1 MMTYDEMY
9 FLVTSHESP
18 VTNFAIEVLTM
29 DREDLDKQLKEH
41 GEAMGKEISGSKKG
55 RMKLMALALALLVA
69 GGAGGCFF
77 GSGLPSINKGTQAGS
92 SYQVPQGADKKLQD
106 LPAIRNT
113 AIVQAVKEVG
123 PAVVGI
129 TTKVYDRDMFNR
141 RVEVGQ
147 SVGSGVLF
155 DKKGYIVTNN
165 HVVSGSKEV
174 NVSLSSGKTVS
185 GTVVGTDPSTDL
197 AVVKIE
203 GSDDLPVATLGDS
216 DGLQVG
222 ETAIAIGNPLGLEF
236 QGTVTVGVI
245 SALNRSLDDIDQR
258 FKLIQTDA
266 AINPGNS
273 GGALV
278 TADGKVVGINSAK
291 IAKEGVEGMG
301 FAIPINQA
309 KGIIQQLIDNGK
321 VTRAY
326 LGVYAADKDIAQRY
340 GYEWKHDKGVL
351 VMKVAAR
358 SPISLTDIQPGDYIL
373 SIDGKECNTMKEMRE
388 ILDTHKPGDKISL
401 TYEHNGREAKTD
413 VLLAAA
419 PDSDK

>member
-1 MMTYDEMY
+1 
-9 FLVTSHESP
+9 
-18 VTNFAIEVLTM
+18 M

-41 GEAMGKEISGSKKG
+41 GEAMDKTITGSRKG
-55 RMKLMALALALLVA
+55 RMKILAVALALLVI
-69 GGAGGCFF
+69 GGAGGCFL
-77 GSGLPSINKGTQAGS
+77 GNTTLSPKENQAGS
-92 SYQVPQGADKKLQD
+92 SYEVPKGSDKKVQD

-141 RVEVGQ
+141 RVAVGQ

-203 GSDDLPVATLGDS
+203 GSDDLPVAELGDS

-245 SALNRSLDDIDQR
+245 SAMNRSLDDMDQR

-301 FAIPINQA
+301 FAIPVNQA
-309 KGIIQQLIDNGK
+309 KGIIQQLIDHGK

-326 LGVYAADKDIAQRY
+326 LGIYAADKDIAERY
-340 GYEWKHDKGVL
+340 GYEWNHDKGVL
-351 VMKVAAR
+351 VMKIASR
-358 SPISLTDIQPGDYIL
+358 SPVSRTDIVPGDYIL
-373 SIDGKECNTMKEMRE
+373 SIDDKECNTMKEMRE
-388 ILDTHKPGDKISL
+388 ILDNHKPGDKISV
-401 TYEHNGREAKTD
+401 TYEHNGHTAKTD

-419 PDSDK
+419 PDESNK

>member
-1 MMTYDEMY
+1 
-9 FLVTSHESP
+9 
-18 VTNFAIEVLTM
+18 M
-29 DREDLDKQLKEH
+29 DREDLDQQLKEH
-41 GEAMGKEISGSKKG
+41 GEAMQKEITGSRKG
-55 RMKLMALALALLVA
+55 RMKLFAAALALLVI

-77 GSGLPSINKGTQAGS
+77 GEFSAIPKRDGASS
-92 SYQVPQGADKKLQD
+92 SYQVPQGADKKLQE

-147 SVGSGVLF
+147 SVGSGVVF

-185 GTVVGTDPSTDL
+185 GKVVGTDPSTDL

-203 GSDDLPVATLGDS
+203 GSDDLPVASLGDS

-309 KGIIQQLIDNGK
+309 KGIISQLIDHGK

-326 LGVYAADKDIAQRY
+326 LGVYAADKDIAARY
-340 GYEWKHDKGVL
+340 GYSWDHEKGVL
-351 VMKVAAR
+351 VMKIAAR
-358 SPISLTDIQPGDYIL
+358 SPISLTDIEPGDYIL
-373 SIDGKECNTMKEMRE
+373 AIDGKECNTMKEMRG
-388 ILDTHKPGDKISL
+388 ILDTHKPGEKISI
-401 TYEHNGREAKTD
+401 TYEHQGREAKAD

-419 PDSDK
+419 PENNK

>member
-1 MMTYDEMY
+1 
-9 FLVTSHESP
+9 
-18 VTNFAIEVLTM
+18 M
-29 DREDLDKQLKEH
+29 DREDLDKKLKEN
-41 GEAMGKEISGSKKG
+41 GEAMKGTSHGSRNG
-55 RMKLMALALALLVA
+55 RMKIAALALAMLII
-69 GGAGGCFF
+69 GGAGGCYF
-77 GSGLPSINKGTQAGS
+77 GGFSLPKKEGAAS
-92 SYQVPQGADKKLQD
+92 SYQIPQGANKKMED

-113 AIVQAVKEVG
+113 AVVQAVKEVG
-123 PAVVGI
+123 PAIVGI
-129 TTKVYDRDMFNR
+129 TTRVYDRDMFNR

-174 NVSLSSGKTVS
+174 NVSLSNGKTVP
-185 GTVVGTDPSTDL
+185 GKVVGTDPSTDL
-197 AVVKIE
+197 AVVKID
-203 GSDDLPVATLGDS
+203 GSDDLPVAEFGDS
-216 DGLQVG
+216 DALQVG

-301 FAIPINQA
+301 FAIPINSA
-309 KGIIQQLIDNGK
+309 KGIIQQLISNGK

-340 GYEWKHDKGVL
+340 GYNWDHDGGVL

-358 SPISLTDIQPGDYIL
+358 SPISLTDIRPGDYIL
-373 SIDGKECNTMKEMRE
+373 AIDGKSFDTVKGMRD
-388 ILDTHKPGDKISL
+388 ILDTHKPGDRIKV
-401 TYEHNGREAKTD
+401 TYEHNGRKSDTE
-413 VLLAAA
+413 VLLASA
-419 PDSDK
+419 PETDN

>member
-1 MMTYDEMY
+1 
-9 FLVTSHESP
+9 
-18 VTNFAIEVLTM
+18 M

-41 GEAMGKEISGSKKG
+41 GENMNLVSSDHHKGKVKIA
-55 RMKLMALALALLVA
+55 ALALALLVI

-77 GSGLPSINKGTQAGS
+77 GDFKTENKNQGASS
-92 SYQVPQGADKKLQD
+92 SYQLPTQEGKKLQE

-113 AIVQAVKEVG
+113 AVVQAVKEVG

-129 TTKVYDRDMFNR
+129 TTRVYDRDIFNR

-147 SVGSGVLF
+147 SVGSGVIF

-165 HVVSGSKEV
+165 HVVSGSKDV
-174 NVSLSSGKTVS
+174 NVSLSNGTTVPGK
-185 GTVVGTDPSTDL
+185 VVGTDASTDL

-203 GSDDLPVATLGDS
+203 GNDNLPVAQFGDS
-216 DGLQVG
+216 DALQVG

-245 SALNRSLDDIDQR
+245 SALNRSLDNIDQR

-278 TADGKVVGINSAK
+278 TADAKVVGINSAK

-301 FAIPINQA
+301 FAIPVNSA
-309 KGIIQQLIDNGK
+309 KGIIRQLIDNGR
-321 VTRAY
+321 VVRAY
-326 LGVYAADKDIAQRY
+326 LGVYAADKDIAMRY
-340 GYEWKHDKGVL
+340 GYNWDPEHGVL
-351 VMKVAAR
+351 VMKIASR
-358 SPISLTDIQPGDYIL
+358 SPLSLTEIRPGDYIMA
-373 SIDGKECNTMKEMRE
+373 IDGKAFDTVKAMRE
-388 ILDTHKPGDKISL
+388 ILDNHKPGDRITL
-401 TYEHNGREAKTD
+401 TYEHNGREEKTE

-419 PDSDK
+419 PESNK

>member
-1 MMTYDEMY
+1 
-9 FLVTSHESP
+9 
-18 VTNFAIEVLTM
+18 M
-29 DREDLDKQLKEH
+29 DREDLDRKLKEN
-41 GEAMGKEISGSKKG
+41 GEAMKETSRGSRSS
-55 RMKLMALALALLVA
+55 RMKIAALALSMLII
-69 GGAGGCFF
+69 GGAGGCYF
-77 GSGLPSINKGTQAGS
+77 GDFALPQKGGASS
-92 SYQVPQGADKKLQD
+92 SYQLPQGTNKKMED
-106 LPAIRNT
+106 LPAVRNT
-113 AIVQAVKEVG
+113 AVVQAVKEVG
-123 PAVVGI
+123 PAIVGI
-129 TTKVYDRDMFNR
+129 TTRVYDRDMFNR

-174 NVSLSSGKTVS
+174 NVCLSNGKTVQ
-185 GTVVGTDPSTDL
+185 GKVVGTDPSTDL
-197 AVVKIE
+197 AVVKID
-203 GSDDLPVATLGDS
+203 GSDDLPVATFGDS
-216 DGLQVG
+216 DALQVG

-301 FAIPINQA
+301 FAIPINSA
-309 KGIIQQLIDNGK
+309 KGIIQQLISSGK

-340 GYEWKHDKGVL
+340 GYNWDHDGGVL
-351 VMKVAAR
+351 VMKIASR
-358 SPISLTDIQPGDYIL
+358 SPMSLTDIRPGDYIL
-373 SIDGKECNTMKEMRE
+373 AIDGQSFDTVKGMRE
-388 ILDTHKPGDKISL
+388 ILDNHKPGDRIKV
-401 TYEHNGREAKTD
+401 TYEHNGKKEDTE

-419 PDSDK
+419 PESGN

>member
-1 MMTYDEMY
+1 MKE
-9 FLVTSHESP
+9 TSH
-18 VTNFAIEVLTM
+18 
-29 DREDLDKQLKEH
+29 
-41 GEAMGKEISGSKKG
+41 GSRSS
-55 RMKLMALALALLVA
+55 RMKIAALALSMLII
-69 GGAGGCFF
+69 GGAGGCYF
-77 GSGLPSINKGTQAGS
+77 GDFALPKKGGASS
-92 SYQVPQGADKKLQD
+92 SYQLPQGTNKKMED
-106 LPAIRNT
+106 LPAVRNT
-113 AIVQAVKEVG
+113 AVVQAVKEVG
-123 PAVVGI
+123 PAIVGI
-129 TTKVYDRDMFNR
+129 TTRVYDRDMFNR

-174 NVSLSSGKTVS
+174 NVSLSSGKTVP
-185 GTVVGTDPSTDL
+185 GKVVGTDPSTDL

-203 GSDDLPVATLGDS
+203 GSDDLPVATFGDS
-216 DGLQVG
+216 DALQVG

-301 FAIPINQA
+301 FAIPINSA
-309 KGIIQQLIDNGK
+309 KGIIQQLISNGK
-321 VTRAY
+321 VIRAY

-340 GYEWKHDKGVL
+340 GYNWDHDGGVL
-351 VMKVAAR
+351 VMKIASR
-358 SPISLTDIQPGDYIL
+358 SPMSLTDIRPGDYIL
-373 SIDGKECNTMKEMRE
+373 AIDGQSFDTVKGMRE
-388 ILDTHKPGDKISL
+388 ILDNHKPGDRIKV
-401 TYEHNGREAKTD
+401 TYEHNGKKEDTE
-413 VLLAAA
+413 VLLVAA
-419 PDSDK
+419 PESGN

>member
-1 MMTYDEMY
+1 MQQTEKG
-9 FLVTSHESP
+9 SH
-18 VTNFAIEVLTM
+18 
-29 DREDLDKQLKEH
+29 
-41 GEAMGKEISGSKKG
+41 KG
-55 RMKLMALALALLVA
+55 RMKIAALALAMLVI
-69 GGAGGCFF
+69 GGAGGCYF
-77 GSGLPSINKGTQAGS
+77 GEFHSTKNGGAAS
-92 SYQVPQGADKKLQD
+92 SYQMPGSTNKEVKD
-106 LPAIRNT
+106 LPAVRNT
-113 AIVQAVKEVG
+113 AVVQAVKEVG
-123 PAVVGI
+123 PAIVGI
-129 TTKVYDRDMFNR
+129 TTRVYDRDMFNR

-174 NVSLSSGKTVS
+174 NVCLSNGKTVA
-185 GTVVGTDPSTDL
+185 GKVVGTDPSTDL
-197 AVVKIE
+197 AVVKID
-203 GSDDLPVATLGDS
+203 GSDDLPVAEFGDS
-216 DGLQVG
+216 DALQVG

-301 FAIPINQA
+301 FAIPINSA

-340 GYEWKHDKGVL
+340 GYNWDHDGGVL
-351 VMKVAAR
+351 VMKIASR
-358 SPISLTDIQPGDYIL
+358 SPLSLTDIRPGDYITA
-373 SIDGKECNTMKEMRE
+373 IDGKTFDTVKGMRD
-388 ILDTHKPGDKISL
+388 ILDGHKPGDRIQV
-401 TYEHNGREAKTD
+401 TYEHNGSRKTTD
-413 VLLAAA
+413 VLLASA
-419 PDSDK
+419 PESDK

>member
-1 MMTYDEMY
+1 
-9 FLVTSHESP
+9 
-18 VTNFAIEVLTM
+18 M

-41 GEAMGKEISGSKKG
+41 GENMNLVSFDHRKGKVKIA
-55 RMKLMALALALLVA
+55 ALALALLVI

-77 GSGLPSINKGTQAGS
+77 GDFKTENKAPSASS
-92 SYQVPQGADKKLQD
+92 SYQLPNQEGKKLQE

-113 AIVQAVKEVG
+113 AVVQAVKEVG

-129 TTKVYDRDMFNR
+129 TTRVYDRDLFNR

-147 SVGSGVLF
+147 SVGSGVIF

-165 HVVSGSKEV
+165 HVVSGSKDV
-174 NVSLSSGKTVS
+174 NVSLSNGTTVPGK
-185 GTVVGTDPSTDL
+185 VVGTDASTDL

-203 GSDDLPVATLGDS
+203 GNDSLPVASFGDS
-216 DGLQVG
+216 DALQVG

-245 SALNRSLDDIDQR
+245 SALNRSLDNIDQR

-278 TADGKVVGINSAK
+278 TADAKVVGINSAK

-301 FAIPINQA
+301 FAIPVNSA
-309 KGIIQQLIDNGK
+309 KGIIRQLIDNGR
-321 VTRAY
+321 VVRAY
-326 LGVYAADKDIAQRY
+326 LGVYAADKDIAMRY
-340 GYEWKHDKGVL
+340 GYNWDHEHGVL
-351 VMKVAAR
+351 VMKIASR
-358 SPISLTDIQPGDYIL
+358 SPLSLTEIRPGDYIMA
-373 SIDGKECNTMKEMRE
+373 IDGKSFDTVKAMRE
-388 ILDTHKPGDKISL
+388 ILDTHKPGDRITL
-401 TYEHNGREAKTD
+401 TYEHNGREEKTE

-419 PDSDK
+419 PENNK